1 MVLAPV
7 VRDRKGE
14 FAELFA
20 DMQAQGYVRFRVD
33 GITFEAADLPKLK
46 KAEKHDIDVVIDRV
60 KVHRDLHESLRQRL
74 AESFEAALRI
84 ADGPRAG
91 ARDGGAR

>member
-1 MVLAPV
+1 MVDAVLALPEDTRLMVLAPV

-33 GITFEAADLPKLK
+33 GA
-46 KAEKHDIDVVIDRV
+46 VVR
-60 KVHRDLHESLRQRL
+60 
-74 AESFEAALRI
+74 
-84 ADGPRAG
+84 
-91 ARDGGAR
+91 GGRRCRS